1 MSTFFA
7 LSILIFYSSQSYLL
21 NISQVMKDESASQ
34 IVVNLMSARLSS
46 TYFWLLK
53 MHTKKKQHKINVT
66 LVAEHLSMS
75 PIIP

>member
-1 MSTFFA
+1 
-7 LSILIFYSSQSYLL
+7 
-21 NISQVMKDESASQ
+21 MKDESASQ

-46 TYFWLLK
+46 TYYWLLK

-75 PIIP
+75 PIIA